1 MVEELKLE
9 RIYAQRGIELI
20 TPRAGARILDRLI
33 NQKTPTVTAI
43 TADWGRARQMGLAGQ
58 LPPMFSELEVLEPS
72 LADGEAGSSILDV
85 LAETPEEGRLDVV
98 TEQVRRSVA
107 AIFDCAVADVE
118 VDETLDDVGLDSLMA
133 MEFRMRINAM
143 FAIDIPVLEILKG
156 VSVNSLAVRV
166 LGDLDLPR
174 AGEVSAPPADAP
186 DPPADVEQLVAG
198 LSDDELR
205 ELLAELEA
213 DGS

>member
-1 MVEELKLE
+1 
-9 RIYAQRGIELI
+9 
-20 TPRAGARILDRLI
+20 
-33 NQKTPTVTAI
+33 
-43 TADWGRARQMGLAGQ
+43 
-58 LPPMFSELEVLEPS
+58 
-72 LADGEAGSSILDV
+72 
-85 LAETPEEGRLDVV
+85 
-98 TEQVRRSVA
+98 
-107 AIFDCAVADVE
+107 
-118 VDETLDDVGLDSLMA
+118 MA

-186 DPPADVEQLVAG
+186 DSPADVEQLVAG